1 MGGPRTTFEFTK
13 ICAKCRR
20 ERPHSAFPSAG
31 VRGLDSYCTSC
42 SAIVKRERYRKNPA
56 PYLKNARRQNAK
68 LKAQALQ
75 AYGGSCRC
83 CGEDNPVFLA
93 IDHIHGGGGAHRK
106 TVGSGLEMYR
116 WLKNNRFPDGLA
128 VLCHNCNW
136 AKYVTGDC
144 CPHKQPNWMPPAW
157 GGGSFV
163 CAIA

>member
-68 LKAQALQ
+68 LKGIIYLTPDYSSGSYLLMQRAIPPQPR
-75 AYGGSCRC
+75 GGCYAR
-83 CGEDNPVFLA
+83 
-93 IDHIHGGGGAHRK
+93 
-106 TVGSGLEMYR
+106 
-116 WLKNNRFPDGLA
+116 
-128 VLCHNCNW
+128 
-136 AKYVTGDC
+136 
-144 CPHKQPNWMPPAW
+144 
-157 GGGSFV
+157 
-163 CAIA
+163 